1 MAYLVTRSLLEEFA
15 RIFKELTIMNIIFT
29 GPPFAGKDTQANLLA
44 NKLGIPVFSMGKLI
58 RDAYKSGDIDAV
70 EGFNKYSMKGK
81 HIPIRL
87 KFKFLKEKLDNVNS
101 GYIIDNFPA
110 TGEDLKTLNDYL
122 KKKSIKI
129 DKVFLLSISEDVMR
143 NRIINRGRADD
154 NLGIIMRRRVEQ
166 DKDRI
171 PVIEY
176 YKEKRL
182 LVELNGD
189 DGIDNIQKKIFKEL
203 DI

>member
-1 MAYLVTRSLLEEFA
+1 
-15 RIFKELTIMNIIFT
+15 
-29 GPPFAGKDTQANLLA
+29 
-44 NKLGIPVFSMGKLI
+44 
-58 RDAYKSGDIDAV
+58 
-70 EGFNKYSMKGK
+70 
-81 HIPIRL
+81 
-87 KFKFLKEKLDNVNS
+87 
-101 GYIIDNFPA
+101 
-110 TGEDLKTLNDYL
+110 
-122 KKKSIKI
+122 
-129 DKVFLLSISEDVMR
+129 MR